1 MSWWLTD
8 RAQLELELIRLS
20 YAELLYRWGQHVE
33 RAHVLELCRSA
44 VKPSERN
51 QVAVARLREANGLGP
66 TATIGASH
74 VLPLVCLHVGS
85 RD

>member
-33 RAHVLELCRSA
+33 RAHVLKLCRSA

-66 TATIGASH
+66 TATIGASR
-74 VLPLVCLHVGS
+74 VFPRVCSHECS